1 MNMKFDK
8 LVEQILQEGIG
19 DPAAE
24 ADAVRAGNAARD
36 QRLADLGARSSGG
49 STPRRRYDDETPG
62 KPHYQVNLSPEGKAK
77 YKRALEYMVTQKPEL
92 ASIKQKMEACD
103 YSYKT
108 FLANKPGATA
118 KAQEFANKYGIKDA
132 SGAAKEPHYVYG

>member
-1 MNMKFDK
+1 METKFDK

-49 STPRRRYDDETPG
+49 SRPIRRHYDDEAPR
-62 KPHYQVNLSPEGKAK
+62 KPHYVVYLSPEGKAK
-77 YKRALEYMVTQKPEL
+77 YKKALEYMVTQKPEL
-92 ASIKQKMEACD
+92 APIKQKMEDCN
-103 YSYKT
+103 YNYRS
-108 FLANKPGATA
+108 FSA
-118 KAQEFANKYGIKDA
+118 KFPEKAREFAAKYGKKDEN
-132 SGAAKEPHYVYG
+132 GQPDYTLVPY